1 VHRIDL
7 FDLELI
13 SMTKFVAFL
22 RGINIGG
29 HNKVPMQELRKVFEK
44 QGFQNVKTLL
54 ATGNVVFEGE
64 KEPTDNFPDILEEIF
79 GFEIGII
86 ILPFETITKIVKS
99 NPFEA
104 IEITPKIRLY
114 VTFLGETPKTK
125 LKIPYYPE
133 DGSYKIIELTDTAV
147 FSVLDLEKVG
157 TTQLMNILE
166 KEFGRNIT
174 TRNYNTVMKI
184 AEL

>member
-1 VHRIDL
+1 
-7 FDLELI
+7 
-13 SMTKFVAFL
+13 MAKYVAFL
-22 RGINIGG
+22 RGINVGG
-29 HNKVPMQELRKVFEK
+29 HNKVPMAKLREVLEK
-44 QGFQNVKTLL
+44 QGFQNLKTLL

-64 KEPTDNFPDILEEIF
+64 KKTINNLPKILQESF
-79 GFEIGII
+79 GFEIEII

-133 DGSYKIIELTDTAV
+133 DGSYKIIELTDNAL
-147 FSVLDLEKVG
+147 FSAIDIEKMG